1 MRMLWDKS
9 TVTDG
14 VYFVTACV
22 KKLPPSP
29 IKSISLRWK
38 LYVKTA
44 TENAIF
50 YQLSLSSLKYEHLFS
65 WFSVF

>member
-1 MRMLWDKS
+1 MLWNKS
-9 TVTDG
+9 ILTDG
-14 VYFVTACV
+14 VYFATACV

-44 TENAIF
+44 RENAIF
-50 YQLSLSSLKYEHLFS
+50 YQLSLSSLKYERLFS